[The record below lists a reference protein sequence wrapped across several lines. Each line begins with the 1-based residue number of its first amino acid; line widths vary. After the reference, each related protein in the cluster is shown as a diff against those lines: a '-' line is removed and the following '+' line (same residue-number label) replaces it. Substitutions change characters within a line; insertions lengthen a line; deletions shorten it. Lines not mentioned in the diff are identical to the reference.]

1 MAPNAKVPFFT
12 KLDPTLREDL
22 RRYKAAQGV
31 PEAEQVDRALRGWF
45 NSRPDITGA
54 IGSRYRNQLDA
65 MTGLH
70 DAVLGMMRAQWTLG
84 KPDLNGTII
93 YTVIGLLTKACKTFK
108 SIQCLC
114 ERGFH
119 EDADALVRVLLEPT
133 AAILYILQDKSTER
147 ALIYHAHGMHQQIK
161 MLKHWRKVPTLAAL
175 ATDDRLTRALEALEG
190 YVKRLPEETD
200 VTRHWSGLSGMEAVL
215 KSLDDEVTY
224 ASAFRFSSAI
234 IHGNDFGAHFEVDGD
249 DDDDLVW
256 QIEPRVRGFEAPTYA
271 ARQMLWKAADRIND
285 RFGLGFEARLAPFQL
300 SDADVAEGKN

>member
-1 MAPNAKVPFFT
+1 MTPSQKVPFFT
-12 KLDPTLREDL
+12 KLDPALRDDL

-45 NSRPDITGA
+45 NSRPDITAA
-54 IGSRYRNQLDA
+54 IANKYRNQLDA
-65 MTGLH
+65 MTSLH
-70 DAVLGMMRAQWTLG
+70 DAVLGMMRAPWTIG
-84 KPDLNGTII
+84 KPGLNRTIF
-93 YTVIGLLTKACKTFK
+93 YTVVGLLTKGCKTFK

-133 AAILYILQDKSTER
+133 AAILYILQEKSTER

-161 MLKHWRKVPTLAAL
+161 MLKHWRKVPSLAAL
-175 ATDDRLTRALEALEG
+175 ATDEHLAQAQATIDG
-190 YVKRLPEETD
+190 YVKRLPKGTD

-234 IHGNDFGAHFEVDGD
+234 IHGNDFGAHFEVDGEG
-249 DDDDLVW
+249 DDDLVW
-256 QIEPRVRGFEAPTYA
+256 QIEPRIRGFEAPTYA
-271 ARQMLWKAADRIND
+271 ARQLLWKAADCIND
-285 RFGLGFEARLAPFQL
+285 RFGLGFEAKLAPFHL
-300 SDADVAEGKN
+300 SDADVQGGKK